1 MKLRQR
7 SCSRLIVLIFCS
19 SVSSVVHT
27 TNEFFPGLPFAGIS
41 SQIMAIVANSFMLKT
56 AIHSRFSRLRLSNL
70 RLCLLLLCIF
80 PAILAAQQAEQ
91 PLPVVAN
98 EFVQQILSRAGSPTS
113 IAVGFQNVSSLPP
126 DNQEAVQNAIFN
138 AFRGA
143 NVRLAKPEQAQADVQ
158 INFSE
163 DWQGFVWIATVQQGA
178 ASQVVIKRI
187 ARRQA
192 AASSRTP
199 TLTLRKTPVWQQD
212 AEILD
217 FFQDNQN
224 LLILEPGQLSIYA
237 NDSGQWRPRQ
247 TLGIPHPHP
256 WPRDLR
262 GRLEVHSSHIDVFL
276 PGTRCAG
283 SISPPSLECR
293 ETEDPWPVDSGLVA
307 FFSPRRNF
315 FSGLLAGQSAGASV
329 VPFFS
334 GAAWQSG
341 DQRMWLF
348 TGTDGRARFFQN
360 DLASPAAMYNGWGS
374 AVAAVHSGC
383 GSNWQLLVSSPTD
396 SIRPDSVQA
405 IEIAGREALPVSTPV
420 DLSGAVEA
428 LWAAGNSN
436 QVVNGVMQ
444 SQVTGKYEAFTLTVI
459 CAQ

>member
-1 MKLRQR
+1 
-7 SCSRLIVLIFCS
+7 
-19 SVSSVVHT
+19 
-27 TNEFFPGLPFAGIS
+27 
-41 SQIMAIVANSFMLKT
+41 MAIVANSFMLKT

-113 IAVGFQNVSSLPP
+113 VAVGFQNVSSLPP

-396 SIRPDSVQA
+396 SIHPDSVQA

>member
-1 MKLRQR
+1 
-7 SCSRLIVLIFCS
+7 
-19 SVSSVVHT
+19 
-27 TNEFFPGLPFAGIS
+27 
-41 SQIMAIVANSFMLKT
+41 MAIVANSFMLKT